1 MKIVALDGYALNPG
15 DLDWKG
21 FEALGTFTCYNR
33 STPEE
38 VLPRIGDAEAVIVNK
53 TPINAGVIA
62 AAPALRY
69 IGVTATGYDIVD
81 TEAAASRGIA
91 VTNIPTYSTESV
103 AQFVFT
109 LLLEICHRAGGHSAD
124 VHSGRWQRSR
134 DFCFWDPPLIELDGK
149 TLGIL
154 GFGRIGRSAA
164 RIAEAFGMNVLAFSP
179 SLDMNFKSGNTRCAP
194 LNELLEQ
201 SDVISLHCP
210 LNESTREIINENSI
224 SKMKDD
230 VIIINTSRGALIAEQ
245 DLADA
250 LASRK
255 VGAAGLDV
263 LSKEPPDSGNPLI
276 GAANCFITPHIAWA
290 PLESRTRLM
299 DIAVENL
306 KAFLKGSVQNQV
318 N

>member
-1 MKIVALDGYALNPG
+1 MKIVVLDGYALNPG

-21 FEALGTFTCYNR
+21 FESLGTFTCYNR
-33 STPEE
+33 STPDE
-38 VLPRIGDAEAVIVNK
+38 VLPRIGDAEVVIVNK
-53 TPINAGVIA
+53 TPINAEVIA

-81 TEAAASRGIA
+81 AEAAASRGIA
-91 VTNIPTYSTESV
+91 VTNIPAYSTESV

-134 DFCFWDPPLIELDGK
+134 DFCFWDPPLIELNGK

-179 SLDMNFKSGNTRCAP
+179 SLDMNFKSGNVRYAS
-194 LNELLEQ
+194 LNELFEQ
-201 SDVISLHCP
+201 SDVVSLHCP
-210 LNESTREIINENSI
+210 LNESTREIINKDSI
-224 SKMKDD
+224 SKMKDG

-255 VGAAGLDV
+255 VGAAGVDV
-263 LSKEPPDSGNPLI
+263 LSKEPPDPGNPLI

-306 KAFLKGSVQNQV
+306 KAFLKGAVQNQV

>member
-1 MKIVALDGYALNPG
+1 MKIVVLDGYALNPG

-21 FEALGTFTCYNR
+21 FESLGTFTCYNR
-33 STPEE
+33 SMPDE
-38 VLPRIGDAEAVIVNK
+38 VLPRIGDAEVVIVNK
-53 TPINAGVIA
+53 TPINAEVIA

-81 TEAAASRGIA
+81 AEAAASRDIA
-91 VTNIPTYSTESV
+91 VTNIPAYSTESV

-134 DFCFWDPPLIELDGK
+134 DFCFWDPPLIELNGK

-179 SLDMNFKSGNTRCAP
+179 SLDMNFKSGNVRYSS
-194 LNELLEQ
+194 LNELFEQ
-201 SDVISLHCP
+201 SDVVSLHCP
-210 LNESTREIINENSI
+210 LNESTRGIINKYSI
-224 SKMKDD
+224 SRMKDG

-255 VGAAGLDV
+255 VGAAGVDV
-263 LSKEPPDSGNPLI
+263 LSKEPPDPGNPLI

-306 KAFLKGSVQNQV
+306 KAFLDGSVQNQV